1 MLALVLAFTH
11 GLAVSPRVASS
22 FTFEPAK
29 ISQLPEVSS
38 FFVDAFWLGSTTFS
52 GIELSPS
59 DRRQLEQKVADDL
72 GPRYGI
78 KAVDER
84 PGAPGQRGAGNRKG
98 FPSKSLFGTKLIV
111 ARDAEGTIVGC
122 AGIEAALYEAGQG
135 QVFRSDQA
143 DQLLR
148 VELAGMGLE
157 EANAAAD
164 AYKEDGIGGLAKG
177 VISKQFTTNLVN
189 PYIEMWKP
197 CSLLAN
203 LAVAPAY
210 RRSGLGRALCD
221 ECEKCTV
228 DDWKMDEIALQ
239 VEEANTAAITLYRKD
254 GYGDVF
260 REAEGRAIRLNPS
273 EDTVFSALPG
283 PFSALAPENKDLL
296 KEVAS
301 PTVTMAKPL
310 SEEAKK
316 ARMMASM
323 PAMPKFEAPK
333 VPDLP
338 SFEAPKVPELPKVE
352 LPSMPKMPEGLPK
365 VPELPK
371 IELPK
376 MPKMPWE

>member
-1 MLALVLAFTH
+1 MAAAT
-11 GLAVSPRVASS
+11 GRASH
-22 FTFEPAK
+22 
-29 ISQLPEVSS
+29 
-38 FFVDAFWLGSTTFS
+38 
-52 GIELSPS
+52 PS
-59 DRRQLEQKVADDL
+59 R
-72 GPRYGI
+72 
-78 KAVDER
+78 
-84 PGAPGQRGAGNRKG
+84 
-98 FPSKSLFGTKLIV
+98 FFGTKLIV
-111 ARDAEGTIVGC
+111 ARDAEGTIVGR

-148 VELAGMGLE
+148 VELAGMGQE

-260 REAEGRAIRLNPS
+260 PRGGGTRDPVKPIRGHRLQRPAGPIQCLGAREQGPSQGR
-273 EDTVFSALPG
+273 
-283 PFSALAPENKDLL
+283 
-296 KEVAS
+296 S
-301 PTVTMAKPL
+301 P
-310 SEEAKK
+310 
-316 ARMMASM
+316 RRR
-323 PAMPKFEAPK
+323 
-333 VPDLP
+333 
-338 SFEAPKVPELPKVE
+338 
-352 LPSMPKMPEGLPK
+352 
-365 VPELPK
+365 
-371 IELPK
+371 
-376 MPKMPWE
+376 